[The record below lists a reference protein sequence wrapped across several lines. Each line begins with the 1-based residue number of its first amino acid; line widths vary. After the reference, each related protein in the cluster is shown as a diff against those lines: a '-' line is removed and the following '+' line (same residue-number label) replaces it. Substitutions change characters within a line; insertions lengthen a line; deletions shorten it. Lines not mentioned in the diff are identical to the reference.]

1 MKEWSAIPLLV
12 TAAVALSTAE
22 AGKREDKAEILKAL
36 DEATQED
43 NWGYVP
49 LSGPYVDEPFSQNV
63 SVQVDKTAVLNCR
76 ILYIVGKTV
85 SWIRSRDLHLL
96 TVGRF
101 TYTSDDRFK
110 AVHQKGSDDWLLK
123 IHYVQHRDAGKYE
136 CQVSTTPPLSHS
148 VWLSVVEPTTLV
160 LGGPD
165 LYLDAGS
172 TLNLTC
178 VVRFSPEPP
187 PYIFWYHE
195 DKLLSY
201 DAGLRGTTVAT
212 RHGGGGSVSRLL
224 ISGVGAAHSG
234 NYTCQPAT
242 APPSSVNVH
251 VLENEEPA
259 AIHHK
264 NTTSSGGGG
273 GGGGGES
280 AAPLS
285 NGKPAMKDSVTK
297 GSSGNTSAE
306 AKSAR
311 SSDTLSSAHSPPAA
325 GSLPVVLPDQKEAKS
340 LANSAATS
348 TLFKEFTVHGFS
360 VPALCGE
367 GRIEVVLGCVAVW
380 LLYSCVDVWMKCG
393 RVAGR

>member
-1 MKEWSAIPLLV
+1 MISENFSR
-12 TAAVALSTAE
+12 

-49 LSGPYVDEPFSQNV
+49 LSGPYVDDQFSQNV

-148 VWLSVVEPTTLV
+148 VWLSVVEPQTIV
-160 LGGPD
+160 IGGPD

-201 DAGLRGTTVAT
+201 DSGWQGTSVAT
-212 RHGGGGSVSRLL
+212 RHGNGGSISRLL
-224 ISGVGAAHSG
+224 IQNASPMHSG
-234 NYTCQPAT
+234 NYTCMPAT
-242 APPSSVNVH
+242 SPQYSVNVH
-251 VLENEEPA
+251 VIENEEPA

-264 NTTSSGGGG
+264 NTTSSGGSGSG
-273 GGGGGES
+273 
-280 AAPLS
+280 AAVN
-285 NGKPAMKDSVTK
+285 NGKSGPKDGTK
-297 GSSGNTSAE
+297 GSASNTSVDS
-306 AKSAR
+306 KGLHV
-311 SSDTLSSAHSPPAA
+311 SDTLSVRATSVA
-325 GSLPVVLPDQKEAKS
+325 GSLPSGTLPVSMPDQGNNKS
-340 LANSAATS
+340 LAKSSSDSVLPSFISWS
-348 TLFKEFTVHGFS
+348 TALVAHIMHAGQKKNFTTVLASTMFLSSLFFASLF
-360 VPALCGE
+360 PASSP
-367 GRIEVVLGCVAVW
+367 VAV
-380 LLYSCVDVWMKCG
+380 
-393 RVAGR
+393 R